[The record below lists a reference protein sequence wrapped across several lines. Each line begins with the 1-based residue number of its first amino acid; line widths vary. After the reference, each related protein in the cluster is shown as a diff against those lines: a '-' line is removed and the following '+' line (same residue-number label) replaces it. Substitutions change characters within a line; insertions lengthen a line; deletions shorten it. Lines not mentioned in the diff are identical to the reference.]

1 MEKKIISETR
11 LREIIS
17 EEATRMKK
25 RLTLESEKKTLLK
38 RLQEM
43 YGEDASMD
51 GDVATD
57 DVASTIEANKDEI
70 ADQTIEIAN
79 TLSPDQMKMVIA
91 DLQKA
96 GLLGKSEEEIETLLS
111 SKMPM
116 AEGIMMEA
124 TSMDSLK
131 KILQSLGII
140 GMAAAVVALGVGG
153 WLQEHQMNLADFSG
167 ATLEHGLTSIVAAIA
182 ASVGGLSMTAQ
193 SFIKG
198 QGIMGGDMKKREY
211 TDAEKA
217 QIEKRKAMHGR

>member
-51 GDVATD
+51 NDGITD
-57 DVASTIEANKDEI
+57 DGASTEVNKDEI

-111 SKMPM
+111 SNMPM
-116 AEGIMMEA
+116 AEGVMTEA
-124 TSMDSLK
+124 LSMDSLK
-131 KILQSLGII
+131 KFLQALGII
-140 GMAAAVVALGVGG
+140 GAAASVVALGVGG
-153 WLQEHQMNLADFSG
+153 WLNDHAMTLADFSG
-167 ATLEHGLTSIVAAIA
+167 ATLKHGWTSIVAAIA
-182 ASVGGLSMTAQ
+182 ASISGLSMVAQ

-198 QGIMGGDMKKREY
+198 QGITGDDVKKREY
-211 TDAEKA
+211 TSAEKA
-217 QIEKRKAMHGR
+217 QIARRKAMHGR

>member
-51 GDVATD
+51 NDGITD
-57 DVASTIEANKDEI
+57 DGASTEVNKDEI

-91 DLQKA
+91 DLQ
-96 GLLGKSEEEIETLLS
+96 
-111 SKMPM
+111 
-116 AEGIMMEA
+116 
-124 TSMDSLK
+124 
-131 KILQSLGII
+131 
-140 GMAAAVVALGVGG
+140 
-153 WLQEHQMNLADFSG
+153 
-167 ATLEHGLTSIVAAIA
+167 
-182 ASVGGLSMTAQ
+182 
-193 SFIKG
+193 
-198 QGIMGGDMKKREY
+198 
-211 TDAEKA
+211 
-217 QIEKRKAMHGR
+217 